1 MCVHCR
7 RALEVLMRKVLMLP
21 GRPALVYLHWWSP
34 TTNQGSRSF
43 WNHTVQPESGLLAE
57 YYGLPALSMRNV
69 WYHKWAANE
78 PGFLSRDVM
87 CGINHPNYLGH
98 QCAPPSDPCRDHF
111 LYTCCT
117 CGESYLHA
125 STMSSSE
132 VCA

>member
-1 MCVHCR
+1 
-7 RALEVLMRKVLMLP
+7 MRKVLMLP

-57 YYGLPALSMRNV
+57 YYGLPALSMRDV
-69 WYHKWAANE
+69 WYPKWAANE

-98 QCAPPSDPCRDHF
+98 QCAPPPEPCRNHF

-117 CGESYLHA
+117 CGESCLHA
-125 STMSSSE
+125 S
-132 VCA
+132 